1 MTDENN
7 IIENDLD
14 NIINNIFLNS
24 PQDPKSIQLIFDDD
38 IKNDESLF
46 KKLVEILVKGM
57 KILFSN
63 DNETVNLQELTD
75 NDFLKLKQ
83 YFMSFGFN
91 IIYDINN
98 QPQIESKNN
107 NELSLYY
114 FSLKI
119 SDDIIYYI
127 VFDYI

>member
-1 MTDENN
+1 MDN
-7 IIENDLD
+7 IIENDFD
-14 NIINNIFLNS
+14 DIIDNIFLNS
-24 PQDPKSIQLIFDDD
+24 PKDSKSIQLVFDD
-38 IKNDESLF
+38 INTDELLF

-63 DNETVNLQELTD
+63 GNETVNIQELTD
-75 NDFLKLKQ
+75 DDFYKIKM
-83 YFMSFGFN
+83 YFRSFGFDVIYN
-91 IIYDINN
+91 IN
-98 QPQIESKNN
+98 QQPSIESKNN

-119 SDDIIYYI
+119 TDDMIYYI